1 MAGEE
6 GPTDG
11 RRPAVR
17 LGGDG
22 RRRHGRKLGP
32 PVARKRIRCQGAM
45 PARRCHGKGR
55 GWAAA
60 DGGWGRAATDIDGEA
75 WSPKV
80 GMEIG
85 AALEESR
92 VGWSRGEDGS
102 RERDKC
108 CEEIRIRDQF
118 L

>member
-1 MAGEE
+1 
-6 GPTDG
+6 
-11 RRPAVR
+11 
-17 LGGDG
+17 
-22 RRRHGRKLGP
+22 
-32 PVARKRIRCQGAM
+32 M

-92 VGWSRGEDGS
+92 VGWSRGEDG
-102 RERDKC
+102 REIIVAKKLELAINLC
-108 CEEIRIRDQF
+108 NS
-118 L
+118 